1 MSTKKKIE
9 GFQEKINL
17 TYQEKAVRFK
27 KASIRVNLPNFQ
39 HGFSWRVMVFR
50 GIIAFKEEEDA
61 IFYEII
67 VVISGD
73 KESFIDKS

>member
-1 MSTKKKIE
+1 MLINKISLYLVSKPSGMSTKKKIE

-39 HGFSWRVMVFR
+39 HGFS
-50 GIIAFKEEEDA
+50 
-61 IFYEII
+61 
-67 VVISGD
+67 
-73 KESFIDKS
+73 